1 MPSECWAALSA
12 CGAGLGCC
20 LPSPHFAWS
29 QQLEV
34 KPAVWCVCVPVCA
47 QEKLESTGKCSALP
61 YLESQA
67 CCSLTA
73 QGIPLPRVGITGC
86 RAGGGG
92 KEPEAV
98 GFQVSVQVCMPLAVW
113 IFFLISS
120 IVGLTQSS
128 PPPAVCTPGPAEPR
142 CLMWL

>member
-20 LPSPHFAWS
+20 LPSPLFAWS

-34 KPAVWCVCVPVCA
+34 KPAVWCVCAC
-47 QEKLESTGKCSALP
+47 LCSRKVGIHG
-61 YLESQA
+61 EVQ
-67 CCSLTA
+67 CSPLS
-73 QGIPLPRVGITGC
+73 GIPSVLLSYSPGNSPAQSGHCTMQS
-86 RAGGGG
+86 GGEGG

-120 IVGLTQSS
+120 IVGLTQPS